1 MNMPHTN
8 GHGATAIQRAFAA
21 ARDEGRSALIP
32 YIPVGYPSP
41 AATRELVPALQ
52 AGGAD
57 LIELGVP
64 FSDPVADGPTIQR
77 ATYAA
82 LQAGVTP
89 ATCLEMAGELRA
101 RGVTVPLV
109 LMGYYNPIL
118 RYGPERYA
126 ADCHRLGVDGL
137 IVPDLPL
144 EEAGPLRHA
153 CQAEGLGL
161 IQLVAPTS
169 DEARI
174 AQLAAAT
181 SGFLYV
187 VSRLG
192 ITGAGLAPGAELG
205 QRMDMIQRHART
217 PIAVG
222 FGISAPEHV
231 RTIAPYTDGVIVGS
245 AVVEHAPQ
253 GTQALRG
260 FVAALREAT
269 ARGWR

>member
-1 MNMPHTN
+1 MNTQRTN
-8 GHGATAIQRAFAA
+8 GHGAAAIERAFAT

-77 ATYAA
+77 ATYTA

-89 ATCLEMAGELRA
+89 ASCLEIAGELRA
-101 RGVTVPLV
+101 QGVTVPLV

-118 RYGPERYA
+118 RYGPERYV
-126 ADCHRLGVDGL
+126 ADCRRLGVDGL

-144 EEAGPLRHA
+144 EEAAPLRAA

-161 IQLVAPTS
+161 VLLVAPTS

-174 AQLAAAT
+174 RQLAAAT

-192 ITGAGLAPGAELG
+192 ITGAGLAPGAELAE
-205 QRMDMIQRHART
+205 RMGMIQRHART
-217 PIAVG
+217 PVAVG
-222 FGISAPEHV
+222 FGISAPEQA
-231 RTIAPYTDGVIVGS
+231 RAIAPHAEGIIVGS
-245 AVVEHAPQ
+245 AIVEHAPE
-253 GTQALRG
+253 GAEALRG
-260 FVAALREAT
+260 FMAALRGAAT
-269 ARGWR
+269 RQ